1 MTQELVRIRV
11 DLKRFISQNN
21 ETHSHL
27 SPLVIVRLYF
37 HRDAPPMTR
46 LPRIL
51 PLALLAAL
59 PSFAAENTASDVTPA
74 QVDKELE
81 EVKVVGLRQNG
92 FTVPDSQTGPFR
104 GLDMLD
110 VPANIN
116 VVSRDLLDAQ
126 GATGLYDALRN
137 VAGVVRQQQ
146 SGVAYDQISIRGI
159 NLDNRSSYLFN
170 GVLPFDNNVPIP
182 MENKERVEVLKGAA
196 ALYYGFVTPG
206 GVVNLVTK
214 RATVKPITSVALS
227 ADENGSSQVHL
238 DVGRRFGSDN
248 QFGLR
253 VNAVDQ
259 NIHLPIEENNGYRK
273 MASAALDWDVTS
285 QLSLH
290 YDVERIRA
298 RITEQAAIVP
308 PAPVNGVITLPS
320 LPDPSV
326 LLSMKGKDTVSG
338 ATTHLF
344 SGEYA
349 LNDLWTL
356 RFSAGQSVTTR
367 DRWLWIFD
375 SYNSQTGAG
384 TVYGADQKG
393 QEYTNQNGRFS
404 LQGEFGTDNIRH
416 DLTVGGDMNRLYQ
429 PSFYT
434 YMYRAA
440 QNMYDPVVVSDLIR
454 SPTGTKNTL
463 RDRGFNEQ
471 TIRDGGL
478 YAMDRISIGEKW
490 QVIGALRYGRYS
502 TRQIG
507 STDYDVSAST
517 PSFSVTYELSPQSSI
532 YASYVEGLESGG
544 TAPVAAVNAGQ
555 ALPAAVSRQKE
566 VGTRFRMEND
576 TLLSASLFRLD
587 QASAD
592 TDDSGIYA
600 LNGQARYQG
609 MEFSVQG
616 NLTENLSAAVS
627 GMLLDAEIVNATT
640 ASIEG
645 NTPNNTPK
653 RTASLFFNYRVPML
667 EGLSISAGAFA
678 LASRPID
685 DQNRA
690 SIPGYTTFVAGAA
703 YATRFGA
710 VPATFKLNVEN
721 LTDKRYWSAA
731 GSGQLAVGLPRVATL
746 SATFDF

>member
-1 MTQELVRIRV
+1 M
-11 DLKRFISQNN
+11 
-21 ETHSHL
+21 
-27 SPLVIVRLYF
+27 PLL
-37 HRDAPPMTR
+37 A
-46 LPRIL
+46 RIL
-51 PLALLAAL
+51 PLALLAAP
-59 PSFAAENTASDVTPA
+59 PSFAVENTVSNAAPT

-81 EVKVVGLRQNG
+81 EVKVVGLRQSG

-227 ADENGSSQVHL
+227 ADENGSSQLHL

-248 QFGLR
+248 QFGIR

-273 MASAALDWDVTS
+273 VASAALDWDVTS

-308 PAPVNGVITLPS
+308 PAAVNGVIALPS
-320 LPDPSV
+320 LPDPST
-326 LLSMKGKDTVSG
+326 LLSMKGRDTLAD

-356 RFSAGQSVTTR
+356 RFSAGESITRR

-375 SYNSQTGAG
+375 SYNSQTGEG
-384 TVYGADQKG
+384 TVYGADQRG

-404 LQGEFGTDNIRH
+404 IQGEFGAGMVRH
-416 DLTVGGDMNRLYQ
+416 DLTLGGDMNRLYQ

-440 QNMYDPVVVSDLIR
+440 QNMYDPVVLTDLIR
-454 SPTGTKNTL
+454 SPTGSKNTL
-463 RDRGFNEQ
+463 RDRSFNEQ
-471 TIRDGGL
+471 TIRDGGI

-502 TRQIG
+502 TRQVG
-507 STDYDVSAST
+507 SADYDVSAST
-517 PSFSVTYELSPQSSI
+517 PSFSVTYKVSPQSSV

-566 VGTRFRMEND
+566 VGTRFRMENG

-592 TDDSGIYA
+592 TDDSGMYA
-600 LNGQARYQG
+600 LNGQARYRG

-667 EGLSISAGAFA
+667 EGLSVSAGAFA

-703 YATRFGA
+703 YATRVGS

-721 LTDKRYWSAA
+721 LTDMRYWSAA
-731 GSGQLAVGLPRVATL
+731 GSGQLAVGLPRVSTL